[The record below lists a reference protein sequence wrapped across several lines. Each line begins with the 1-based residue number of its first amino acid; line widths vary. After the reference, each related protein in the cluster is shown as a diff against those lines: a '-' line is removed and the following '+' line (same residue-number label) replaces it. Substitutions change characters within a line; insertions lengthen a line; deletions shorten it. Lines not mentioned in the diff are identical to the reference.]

1 MNTDLHLVALV
12 GWVGLS
18 LCAGAV
24 GAIASARARTFY
36 ASLDRPSWSP
46 PGWIF
51 GPVWTVLYVLMGTAA
66 WIVWRERG
74 WSSAQGTLTLFC
86 VQLVLNGLWSWLFF
100 AWHRGG
106 LAFAEVVV
114 LALAIIAMIV
124 AFAQVSHVAAVLLI
138 PYIAWVAFASAL
150 NYSLWRRNPGIL

>member
-1 MNTDLHLVALV
+1 MKAGLHLVALAA
-12 GWVGLS
+12 WIGLS

-51 GPVWTVLYVLMGTAA
+51 GPVWTVLYVLMGSAA
-66 WIVWRERG
+66 WMVWRERG
-74 WSSAQGTLTLFC
+74 WSSAPGALSIFC
-86 VQLVLNGLWSWLFF
+86 IQLVLNGLWSWLFF

-106 LAFAEVVV
+106 LALAEVVV
-114 LALAIIAMIV
+114 LALAIVATMI
-124 AFAQVSHVAAVLLI
+124 AFAQVNELAAALLI
-138 PYIAWVAFASAL
+138 PYIAWVSFASAL